1 MGYRFN
7 FGPMLCP
14 KRRRKRQPTPVF
26 MPGKSHG
33 LRSLVTYN
41 PWGRKESDM
50 TERLLCVCECVCAL
64 NKLLSPLSWI
74 ISRCPFW
81 SPSSR
86 IPLHQPFVL
95 LSDFTFFLGMAL
107 VMLTMLR
114 NTGIQQK
121 VLKFLSLL
129 LKAFH
134 QPAPTS
140 HLAYI

>member
-1 MGYRFN
+1 
-7 FGPMLCP
+7 MLCP
-14 KRRRKRQPTPVF
+14 KQAV
-26 MPGKSHG
+26 KSRELDHFQMSF
-33 LRSLVTYN
+33 L
-41 PWGRKESDM
+41 
-50 TERLLCVCECVCAL
+50 
-64 NKLLSPLSWI
+64 
-74 ISRCPFW
+74 

-95 LSDFTFFLGMAL
+95 LSDFPFFLGMAL
-107 VMLTMLR
+107 VMLTMLE

-121 VLKFLSLL
+121 VLKFLNLL

>member
-14 KRRRKRQPTPVF
+14 KQRRERQPTPVF

-33 LRSLVTYN
+33 PRSLVGYN

-64 NKLLSPLSWI
+64 NKLLSPVSWI

-86 IPLHQPFVL
+86 IPLYQLFVL

-134 QPAPTS
+134 QPVPTS